1 MTALAVEQ
9 RRFGEPRLAR
19 THLRSATNAILSP
32 QILRLELVTE
42 EELDTRTIEQEFPTV
57 GVSRVESCRAGQLT
71 FDDFAWRGSF
81 DFSRFDELIER
92 GPVGTVAVRG
102 DDSVGVACEMLTRYQ
117 RFIVRRNEASS
128 AAVFDDVLT
137 LHAGLYDASR
147 PELKV
152 EFAHALDTWQ
162 WLLRLDPDASLAAQ
176 VAALFHDV
184 DRLDKDAQEKLE
196 HRAPERPGCEKLPP
210 SPAWQR
216 ASSLL
221 EQAGLSAGVIAH
233 VEEILAGAE
242 RRAREVSVVDEAD
255 ALSFLSL
262 ESSRYADHF
271 GLAQTRRKVTHTIG
285 RLGARA
291 REKLALVRL
300 RPDIDRLLRA

>member
-19 THLRSATNAILSP
+19 AHLRSGTNAILSP
-32 QILRLELVTE
+32 QILRLELVAE
-42 EELDTRTIEQEFPTV
+42 EELDTTTLEQEFPTV
-57 GVSRVESCRAGQLT
+57 GVSRVDTPTGQVT

-81 DFSRFDELIER
+81 DFSRFDEIIAQR
-92 GPVGTVAVRG
+92 RPVGTVAVRG

-128 AAVFDDVLT
+128 SGVFDDVLT
-137 LHAGLYDASR
+137 LHAGLYD
-147 PELKV
+147 PGLEVEL
-152 EFAHALDTWQ
+152 AHALDTWQ
-162 WLLRLDPDASLAAQ
+162 WTLRLDPEASLAVQ

-184 DRLDKDAQEKLE
+184 ERLDKDAQEKME
-196 HRAPERPGCEKLPP
+196 HRAPERGRDKGPP
-210 SPAWQR
+210 SPVWRR
-216 ASSLL
+216 AASLL
-221 EQAGLSAGVIAH
+221 EEAGLSAGTIAH
-233 VEEILAGAE
+233 VEEIIAGAE
-242 RRAREVSVVDEAD
+242 PRAREVSTLDEAD

-285 RLGARA
+285 RLGPRA